1 MVIISQVYLAVFCFS
16 HALDPLAVRLHSS
29 LKLSVTAKQP
39 DQGIRADIKS
49 ALVVQAHAAHI
60 RIVLILLHDVRDIL
74 CHQFRTGC
82 IVLVQYRRLL
92 CISVIT
98 FCGIPLK
105 FRSIN
110 ITFCICLHGIDSTA
124 VRINGD
130 RQVLPGTV
138 CQRISSNH
146 DLALTGSFIPLVIC
160 IIQLISLYCHVTV
173 AGIRIIIQ
181 LQVFGNIYI
190 FLLFCLS
197 HLIRSI
203 LPAAGC
209 KRHCHNGCQCD
220 RGCFSA
226 P

>member
-1 MVIISQVYLAVFCFS
+1 MQ
-16 HALDPLAVRLHSS
+16 HS
-29 LKLSVTAKQP
+29 
-39 DQGIRADIKS
+39 
-49 ALVVQAHAAHI
+49 
-60 RIVLILLHDVRDIL
+60 
-74 CHQFRTGC
+74 
-82 IVLVQYRRLL
+82 RLL

-110 ITFCICLHGIDSTA
+110 ITFRICLHGIDSTA
-124 VRINGD
+124 VSINGD
-130 RQVLPGTV
+130 RQILPGTV
-138 CQRISSNH
+138 CQRISSKH

-160 IIQLISLYCHVTV
+160 IIQLISLYCHVAV

-220 RGCFSA
+220 HGCFSA
-226 P
+226 PRFSAHIFLSSLLHSVILRVFPDSKFYGAIHISYLSMHIIPYFYRKSILRIYELRLRCV